1 MYSSDEFNNATLNG
15 NYSVAITGHS
25 GQAPEAGIGM
35 LNFDGKE
42 KIVGFMIFNLPGIS
56 FGERSLCKSIV
67 EGKYTVDNNG
77 SGNATAKFTLH
88 DGSISETSFIFVVN
102 TRQSNKVAREVFF
115 IQKDLTKTTGSL
127 ITFVITRLPEEGE
140 FTLASFKG
148 TFAFNGLTQ
157 NNQIPAAGIG
167 LITFDGQ
174 GKYSGMDMLNFPGS
188 VFPDR
193 TITQSP
199 FDGIYTMNEP
209 GIYPAI
215 STTSQSEAIFLIT
228 KAMTISGL
236 NVAQEYFYIV
246 PSNNLEF
253 TGGNLVISVGKKILD

>member
-1 MYSSDEFNNATLNG
+1 MYLSNEFTNATLNG

-25 GQAPEAGIGM
+25 GQVPEAGVGI

-42 KIVGFMIFNLPGIS
+42 KVVGFMIFNLPGLS
-56 FGERSLCKSIV
+56 FGERSLCKSLF
-67 EGKYTVDNNG
+67 EGKYAVDNNG
-77 SGNATAKFTLH
+77 SGSATAKFTLD

-102 TRQSNKVAREVFF
+102 TIEINKVAREVFF

-148 TFAFNGLTQ
+148 TFAFNGITQ
-157 NNQIPAAGIG
+157 GCQIPAAGIG
-167 LITFDGQ
+167 TITFDGQ
-174 GKYSGMDMLNFPGS
+174 GKYSGIDILNFPGS
-188 VFPDR
+188 AFPDR
-193 TITQSP
+193 KITQSP
-199 FDGIYTMNEP
+199 FDGIYTMKEP
-209 GIYPAI
+209 GIYPTI
-215 STTSQSEAIFLIT
+215 STTTQSKAIFLIT
-228 KAMTISGL
+228 KAMTISGI